1 VGDEL
6 TLDGQL
12 QWQRQSVFE
21 FIAIESGDGAGMAD
35 KRAGVAVMGL
45 CIHESSGGGVEE
57 AVVVDK
63 PLSYWTDDTGG
74 EDDS

>member
-12 QWQRQSVFE
+12 QRQRQSVFE
-21 FIAIESGDGAGMAD
+21 FIAIESGDGAGMED
-35 KRAGVAVMGL
+35 KRA
-45 CIHESSGGGVEE
+45 GVEE

-63 PLSYWTDDTGG
+63 SLSYWTMIQVGKMIRNYFGG
-74 EDDS
+74 Y